1 MDDEDFNLIVQINY
15 DNKSFSLENYNIIDI
30 NEVIKH
36 SIKNF
41 KIDKELQK
49 YIILTY
55 KDEDG
60 DINIIRNKE
69 DIINSSKEIGSTQY
83 LAKLDLE
90 IVLDEY
96 NDKNKEK
103 IENFSEN
110 INMEENEE
118 LKRLEEINESKDK
131 KIIELEKKIIKLEK
145 ESKNLNSFM
154 KNNLYNSIKIGNN
167 FESDKNSSEKSYNKN
182 EIKNII
188 NDLFNSEKEYLENCL
203 KKFKE
208 DLFLKINNNLQKD
221 NKTELLNNILD
232 DISFIKENLEINMKE
247 NKAEKN
253 EINMDFNKQFFN
265 NMPMPMMKPSK
276 LYRCQNCNCCFMFNE
291 CFNISNNTTF
301 KEHNFKLDKQEN
313 NEHLNQ
319 NEQIINNNENINIDN
334 IPENIE
340 EKNENNI
347 KKINILNVKKN
358 ELVGKEKEEKKEEI
372 KKENIKE
379 KEEKKEEKKEEENK
393 EEENG
398 EEDDDFEDDLKFQ
411 NILKNYFFN
420 DKEDLKADEPTRN
433 ELNEIKNYYKILQEK
448 NKEFQISQESFIIE
462 VDKEISKITNKNIL
476 YKVKSRKQKIQR
488 LIENFMNEINQ
499 ENNRNNRNKNKRR
512 RNNYYN
518 KK

>member
-1 MDDEDFNLIVQINY
+1 
-15 DNKSFSLENYNIIDI
+15 
-30 NEVIKH
+30 
-36 SIKNF
+36 
-41 KIDKELQK
+41 
-49 YIILTY
+49 
-55 KDEDG
+55 
-60 DINIIRNKE
+60 
-69 DIINSSKEIGSTQY
+69 
-83 LAKLDLE
+83 
-90 IVLDEY
+90 
-96 NDKNKEK
+96 
-103 IENFSEN
+103 
-110 INMEENEE
+110 
-118 LKRLEEINESKDK
+118 
-131 KIIELEKKIIKLEK
+131 
-145 ESKNLNSFM
+145 M

-167 FESDKNSSEKSYNKN
+167 FENVKNSSEQSYNNN
-182 EIKNII
+182 EIKNMI
-188 NDLFNSEKEYLENCL
+188 NDLFNSEKEYLENSL

-208 DLFLKINNNLQKD
+208 DLILKINNNLQKD

-232 DISFIKENLEINMKE
+232 EISFIKENLEINIKE

-379 KEEKKEEKKEEENK
+379 NEEKKEEKKEGENK

-476 YKVKSRKQKIQR
+476 YKVNSRKQKIQR